1 MSERTKTKTV
11 GESRLEIN
19 SLMRPQHANFAGN
32 VHGGVI
38 LGMMDEAAYLC
49 ASRYAESYCVT
60 AALDHVE
67 FASAIRVGDMVTIRA
82 SVNAVGRTSMQVG
95 LQVVAE
101 DPQNP
106 GTSRRTNR
114 SFFTMVAV
122 SEDGSRLAVPD
133 LLCET
138 GEDRRWQCEAE
149 LRRELRSRFNRE
161 LTEGRCRIDSED
173 AA

>member
-1 MSERTKTKTV
+1 MSESRKTKTV
-11 GESRLEIN
+11 SESRLEIT
-19 SLMRPQHANFAGN
+19 SLMRPQHANFVGN

-38 LGMMDEAAYLC
+38 LGMMDEGAYLC

-60 AALDHVE
+60 AALDHVD

-101 DPQNP
+101 DPQDP

-122 SEDGSRLAVPD
+122 SEDGNPLPVPS
-133 LLCET
+133 LVCET
-138 GEDRRWQCEAE
+138 EEDRKWRCEAD
-149 LRRELRSRFNRE
+149 LRRELRAGFNEE
-161 LTEGRCRIDSED
+161 LAQGRCRIDSED